1 VLKEMADVPDDIKI
15 LASVVFKDSMNR
27 EIFLG
32 YESRLRAMWLMKEV
46 SKLGT

>member
-1 VLKEMADVPDDIKI
+1 MADVPDDIKI

-46 SKLGT
+46 NKLETQ